1 MSIVIATYWL
11 TVFHFAS
18 RDVGTFT
25 RTPYA
30 RSALASLSGAD
41 DHLVNVR
48 QVHWHDRRR
57 VEHQAGGNVRPPA
70 PGRQVAGPGRV
81 LAQPPHVLAVAAA
94 ELQRL
99 TRDRT
104 HFGRR
109 LLPLEAIHEQAR
121 AGVVLERDRSALAR
135 AHERHVAPA
144 PDPPPRPGAEIHE
157 PGDSDGGATAGG
169 RERLGAGVPGH
180 DQRLAAHPLDGEV
193 ER

>member
-1 MSIVIATYWL
+1 MRDRATRPTSPSVSEARMKMPAAITAWTRDDEIRKTMRRGTATIRVIV
-11 TVFHFAS
+11 
-18 RDVGTFT
+18 RPMGKFT

-94 ELQRL
+94 ELPRP

-104 HFGRR
+104 HFGR
-109 LLPLEAIHEQAR
+109 
-121 AGVVLERDRSALAR
+121 
-135 AHERHVAPA
+135 
-144 PDPPPRPGAEIHE
+144 PPPPPGAVPQ
-157 PGDSDGGATAGG
+157 PGPAG
-169 RERLGAGVPGH
+169 
-180 DQRLAAHPLDGEV
+180 
-193 ER
+193 

>member
-18 RDVGTFT
+18 RDAGTITPTPAATARKPVTASSRPMITATIRVIVRPMGKFT

-70 PGRQVAGPGRV
+70 PCRQVAGPGGV

-99 TRDRT
+99 TGDRT

-121 AGVVLERDRSALAR
+121 AGVVLE
-135 AHERHVAPA
+135 
-144 PDPPPRPGAEIHE
+144 
-157 PGDSDGGATAGG
+157 
-169 RERLGAGVPGH
+169 
-180 DQRLAAHPLDGEV
+180 
-193 ER
+193 